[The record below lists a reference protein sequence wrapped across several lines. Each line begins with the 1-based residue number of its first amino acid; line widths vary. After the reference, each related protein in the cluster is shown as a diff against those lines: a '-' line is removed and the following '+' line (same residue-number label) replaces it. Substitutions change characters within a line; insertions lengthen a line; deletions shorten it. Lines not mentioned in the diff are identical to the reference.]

1 MFYKVFCLSC
11 LVVILGFYAL
21 MDERLCVEDKFC
33 YNIKVAKT
41 PKKMSEGLM
50 FVKSMPE
57 NEGMLFDFRLY
68 DRKGVAMWM
77 KNTFIYLDMVFIGCD
92 KKIKDVYRNAKPH
105 SLERIKS
112 NEDFCYILEINGGEF
127 DKRGMKI
134 GDDVKLKR
142 LHIWA
147 VFLV

>member
-1 MFYKVFCLSC
+1 MNYKAFCLSC
-11 LVVILGFYAL
+11 FCFIFCIFSVKA
-21 MDERLCVEDKFC
+21 EELCIEDKVC
-33 YNIKVAKT
+33 YDVKVVKTMEDKAK
-41 PKKMSEGLM
+41 GLM

-57 NEGMLFDFRLY
+57 NKGMLFDFEGE
-68 DRKGVAMWM
+68 DISSTAMWM

-142 LHIWA
+142 LPI
-147 VFLV
+147 

>member
-1 MFYKVFCLSC
+1 MNYKAFYLGCLLFIFYVFS
-11 LVVILGFYAL
+11 VKAEDV
-21 MDERLCVEDKFC
+21 CVEDKVC
-33 YNIKVAKT
+33 YDVKVVKTMEDKAK
-41 PKKMSEGLM
+41 GLM
-50 FVKSMPE
+50 FVKEMSE
-57 NEGMLFDFRLY
+57 NSGMLFEFVGEDVE
-68 DRKGVAMWM
+68 GIAMWM

-134 GDDVKLKR
+134 GVDVIIKR
-142 LHIWA
+142 LLI
-147 VFLV
+147 